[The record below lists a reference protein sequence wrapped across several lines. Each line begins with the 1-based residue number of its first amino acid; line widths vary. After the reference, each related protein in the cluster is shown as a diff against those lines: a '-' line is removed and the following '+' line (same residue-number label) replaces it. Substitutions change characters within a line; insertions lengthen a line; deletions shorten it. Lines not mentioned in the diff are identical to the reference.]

1 MGGKSKYLNQM
12 NSWSAKFEK
21 IFRQQTNS
29 MLNPKSKEA
38 KYEKIRRTD
47 IKKILKKTA
56 VDLKRLE
63 YEAENCCT
71 DGVKEPTK
79 LKVTTAQAV
88 SKYMASK
95 RSYKKVGSA
104 KFSNPH
110 ASFDDIALYDDGDG
124 DNADTQPPWTTIKII
139 YGTAVQAYID
149 TDHK

>member
-1 MGGKSKYLNQM
+1 MNGKSKYLNQM

-21 IFRQQTNS
+21 IVREQTNTA
-29 MLNPKSKEA
+29 LNPRSKDA
-38 KYEKIRRTD
+38 RNEKIRRTD
-47 IKKILKKTA
+47 IKKILKKTK

-63 YEAENCCT
+63 YEANNCCT
-71 DGVKEPTK
+71 DGVKEPVK

-95 RSYKKVGSA
+95 RSYKKVGSV

-110 ASFDDIALYDDGDG
+110 ASFDDIALYDEGDG
-124 DNADTQPPWTTIKII
+124 ENSDNSPPWTTIKII